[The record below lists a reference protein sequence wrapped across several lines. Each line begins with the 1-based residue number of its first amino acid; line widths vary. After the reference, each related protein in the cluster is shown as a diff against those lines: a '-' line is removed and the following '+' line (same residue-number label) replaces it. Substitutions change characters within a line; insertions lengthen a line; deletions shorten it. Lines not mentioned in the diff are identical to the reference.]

1 MPEKVIMPKLGEF
14 VVDGTVTR
22 WIKHEGDKVQE
33 YEFLLEVETAKV
45 TTEIPSP
52 SAGIVLKIV
61 VPEGETVDAGVILAW
76 IGQEGESIP
85 EAAAGP
91 AALKSPAAK
100 VPSAQGTVLQA
111 VGNESPS
118 PKKDLGFISPVV
130 AKLAGENG
138 IDLTKLEGT
147 GEHGRITKKD
157 VMEYLQAKEAQP
169 GKTAE
174 PAPWETPGSGDL
186 FKPTEDFQKAPP
198 AAAPASPAPASDPGL
213 KGDTLLPLTPR
224 RKAIADHMILSR
236 DTSVHVTTVMEA
248 DLSRVMIHKNA
259 NRSKLEQD
267 GIKLTYTPYFA
278 AAVAAALMEHPMV
291 NSSWTEKGI
300 LIHRDVNIGVA
311 VSLGEDGLI
320 VPVIRQADHLSLT
333 GLATAINDLASRAR
347 SKRLLADET
356 SGGTF
361 SITNHGVGKS
371 LFATPVINQPQCAI
385 LGVGAITKRVVVIQD
400 AIAIRPMVFL
410 SLSFDHR
417 ILDGASADAFLGK
430 VVDILEAWQ

>member
-1 MPEKVIMPKLGEF
+1 MPKLGES

-22 WIKHEGDKVQE
+22 WIKHEGEKIEE
-33 YEFLLEVETAKV
+33 YESLLEVETAKV

-52 SAGIVLKIV
+52 AAGIVLKIV

-85 EAAAGP
+85 EDSVGP
-91 AALKSPAAK
+91 ARTTTPALINPAAQRIGPQE
-100 VPSAQGTVLQA
+100 VENEFPSQ
-111 VGNESPS
+111 
-118 PKKDLGFISPVV
+118 KKDLGFISPVV
-130 AKLAGENG
+130 AKLAGEHG
-138 IDLTKLEGT
+138 IDLSKVAGT

-157 VMEYLQAKEAQP
+157 VMDYLQVKETQPAK
-169 GKTAE
+169 KAE

-186 FKPTEDFQKAPP
+186 FKPTDDFQKAPP
-198 AAAPASPAPASDPGL
+198 AAIPASPAPASDPGL

-236 DTSVHVTTVMEA
+236 VTSVHVTTVMEA
-248 DLSRVMIHKNA
+248 DLSRVVAHKEA
-259 NRSKLEQD
+259 NRPKFEQD
-267 GIKLTYTPYFA
+267 GIKLTFTPYFA
-278 AAVAAALMEHPMV
+278 AAVAAALIENPIV
-291 NSSWTEKGI
+291 NSSWTGKGI

-333 GLATAINDLASRAR
+333 GLATAINDLSNRAR

-361 SITNHGVGKS
+361 SITNHGIGKS

-400 AIAIRPMVFL
+400 AIAIRPMVYL
-410 SLSFDHR
+410 SLTFDHR

-430 VVDILEAWQ
+430 VVDILETWQ